1 MVKYSFFSYKKGNS
15 FSHKCPSWLKI
26 IFIPFINV
34 LFFCLPPEF
43 SLILIVIQTF
53 IAFYLK
59 FSLQEQIED
68 LKPIFFYAILLLFY
82 QLFLCLF
89 SENFVENLKSQFSW
103 KQQKDTIFLLVKLF
117 SIMQTSSLVFKTS
130 TSLEMRE
137 GISKIFGQK
146 SVLTN
151 AISMFLNF
159 IPMISKI
166 WQQSKMAWKI
176 RGGKNGI
183 KMYFVLLPVLFS
195 VGMKK
200 AYNLAKAVQIRN

>member
-15 FSHKCPSWLKI
+15 FLHKCPSWIKI
-26 IFIPFINV
+26 IFIPFINI
-34 LFFCLPPEF
+34 LFFCFPPEF
-43 SLILIVIQTF
+43 SFILIILQIF
-53 IAFYLK
+53 LAFCLK
-59 FSLQEQIED
+59 FSVREQIED
-68 LKPIFFYAILLLFY
+68 LKPIFFYAILLLFF
-82 QLFLCLF
+82 QIFLCFF
-89 SENFVENLKSQFSW
+89 SDDFLTNLKLQFNW
-103 KQQKDTIFLLVKLF
+103 KQQKETIFLLLKLF

-130 TSLEMRE
+130 TSLELRE

-146 SVLTN
+146 SVFTN

-166 WQQSKMAWKI
+166 WQQSKLAWKI
-176 RGGKNGI
+176 RGGKHGI
-183 KMYFVLLPVLFS
+183 KMYFVLLPILFS